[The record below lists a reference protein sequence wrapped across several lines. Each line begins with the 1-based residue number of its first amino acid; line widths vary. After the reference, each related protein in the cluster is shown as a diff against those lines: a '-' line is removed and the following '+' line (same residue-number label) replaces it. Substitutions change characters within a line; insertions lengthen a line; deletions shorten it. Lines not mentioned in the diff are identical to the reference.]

1 MKFNFVKEGRGD
13 GRGKTYAKR
22 AAFIT
27 VNCRLLSNFLP
38 EEERK
43 GSVPNPFG
51 QVRRLGSLSSHD
63 ENENFKKQLGAKQ

>member
-1 MKFNFVKEGRGD
+1 MKFSFVKEVGGD

-27 VNCRLLSNFLP
+27 VNCRILLNFLP

-43 GSVPNPFG
+43 GSVQTFLARF
-51 QVRRLGSLSSHD
+51 VD
-63 ENENFKKQLGAKQ
+63 EGA